1 MNEHKLMSLYWIQ
14 PALGGTGLLA
24 AALALS
30 RAGDLGARTE
40 RTVGLLLVAS
50 LFYLIGVQSVF
61 RKGTKTI
68 SLLGC
73 VWIATVAFAPRVMF
87 LTRGPSLSE
96 DLSRYRWE
104 GQVQAAARNPYLVTP
119 DDPALASLRDE
130 TYPRIAG
137 RDIRAIY
144 GPLWEQ
150 VELGT
155 YRLARWAAP
164 GPIQGQI
171 IWMKLPSLLGDLAA
185 VGLLLLL
192 LRARS
197 QPLQRVLV
205 WAWCPLTWVEFWGEG
220 HMDSCLAALLLA
232 ALLAA
237 RRERWALSGLLLAAG
252 GLIKYW
258 PFLLLPLFA
267 TCGLRPWWRLR
278 WRVLLA
284 GLPLTLLFAWPYA
297 AALPDLLSHN
307 ASFATGFLGGW
318 RNNDSLF
325 GVIWWLSGHDGV
337 LAKRLS
343 LGLISVLALCA
354 VWRRADLERVTLEFV
369 AALLLVAANVHPW
382 YLAWLLPLLAVE
394 PSAAAFLWV
403 ALMPL
408 AYTVLADYR
417 ATGVWH
423 GSTARRWWIYVPV
436 FAAWACRRIGVLGSQ
451 RGKRWNR
458 TLKSSDG

>member
-1 MNEHKLMSLYWIQ
+1 MKEHKLMSLCWLQ

-24 AALALS
+24 TAFALS
-30 RAGDLGARTE
+30 RAGDLGARPE
-40 RTVGLLLVAS
+40 RSVGLLLVAS
-50 LFYLIGVQSVF
+50 LFYLIGVLGVLQ
-61 RKGTKTI
+61 KGTR
-68 SLLGC
+68 SLGILGC
-73 VWIATVAFAPRVMF
+73 VWIATVAFAPRALF
-87 LTRGPSLSE
+87 LTRAPSLSE
-96 DLSRYRWE
+96 DLYRYRWE
-104 GQVQAAARNPYLVTP
+104 GQVQAAGHNPYLVTP

-130 TYPRIAG
+130 SYPRISGHAV
-137 RDIRAIY
+137 RAIY

-150 VELGT
+150 VELWT
-155 YRLARWAAP
+155 CRLARWAAP
-164 GPIQGQI
+164 GSFQNQLL
-171 IWMKLPSLLGDLAA
+171 WMKLPSLLGDLATI
-185 VGLLLLL
+185 GLLLLL
-192 LRARS
+192 LKARS
-197 QPLQRVLV
+197 QPLHRVLV

-220 HMDSCLAALLLA
+220 HMDSWLAALLLA

-267 TCGLRPWWRLR
+267 TCGCRPWWRPR
-278 WRVLLA
+278 WRVLFA
-284 GLPLTLLFAWPYA
+284 GLPLALLFAWPYA
-297 AALPDLLSHN
+297 SALPDLFGHN

-325 GVIWWLSGHDGV
+325 GIVWWLSGHDGAV
-337 LAKRLS
+337 AKHLS
-343 LGLISVLALCA
+343 LALIAILALGA
-354 VWRRADLERVTLEFV
+354 VWRRAALERVTLEFV

-408 AYTVLADYR
+408 AYVVLADYR

-423 GSTARRWWIYVPV
+423 GSTARRWWIYLPV

-451 RGKRWNR
+451 GGMRWNR